1 MTDTDPRTHWDEIY
15 RTKRSTSSGQPS
27 KLLVQISEG
36 LTPGR
41 SLDLGSSNGD
51 DVVWLATQG
60 WQALGVD
67 ISVVACDRATA
78 RAASL
83 DLQNRARFEARDLGQ
98 GVPDGPFDLITAL
111 YFQSHVDLPRAQ
123 VLREAAGQVA
133 PGGHLLIVS
142 HAAPPP
148 WASAE
153 MLAKADPFPTVDEE
167 LEVIADAPEDW
178 IILRAEKVSRQGKGP
193 DGASAELWDNLIWLE
208 RCAA

>member
-1 MTDTDPRTHWDEIY
+1 MTDAAPRAHWDEIY
-15 RTKRSTSSGQPS
+15 RTKRRTSSGQPS
-27 KLLVQISEG
+27 KLLVQVAEG

-67 ISVVACDRATA
+67 ISGVACDRATA

-83 DLQNRARFEARDLGQ
+83 ELQDRARFEARDLGL
-98 GVPDGPFDLITAL
+98 GLPDGPFDLITAL

-123 VLREAAGQVA
+123 VLREAAGCVA

-153 MLAKADPFPTVDEE
+153 MLAKADPFPTVEGE
-167 LEVIADAPEDW
+167 LELIADAPENW
-178 IILRAEKVSRQGKGP
+178 IIRRAEKVSRRGKGP
-193 DGASAELWDNLIWLE
+193 DGTPAELWDNLIWLA
-208 RCAA
+208 RRPT

>member
-1 MTDTDPRTHWDEIY
+1 MTVTDPRAHWDEIY

-27 KLLVQISEG
+27 KLLVQVAEG
-36 LTPGR
+36 LPPGR

-51 DVVWLATQG
+51 DVVWLATRG

-67 ISVVACDRATA
+67 ISGVACDRATA

-83 DLQNRARFEARDLGQ
+83 ELQDRARFEARDLGQ
-98 GVPDGPFDLITAL
+98 GLPDGPFDLITAL
-111 YFQSHVDLPRAQ
+111 YFQSHVDLPRTG
-123 VLREAAGQVA
+123 VLREAAGHVM

-148 WASAE
+148 WASVE
-153 MLAKADPFPTVDEE
+153 MLAKADPFPTVEGE

-178 IILRAEKVSRQGKGP
+178 IIRKAEKVSRLGKGP
-193 DGASAELWDNLIWLE
+193 DGTPAELWDNLIWLE
-208 RCAA
+208 RPPT

>member
-1 MTDTDPRTHWDEIY
+1 MTDTDPRAHWDEIY
-15 RTKRSTSSGQPS
+15 RTKRSSSSGQPS
-27 KLLVQISEG
+27 KLLMQIAEG

-41 SLDLGSSNGD
+41 ALDLGSSNGD

-67 ISVVACDRATA
+67 ISGVACDRAAA
-78 RAASL
+78 RAAAL
-83 DLQNRARFEARDLGQ
+83 NLQYRALFEARDLGQ
-98 GVPDGPFDLITAL
+98 GLPDGPFDLITAL
-111 YFQSHVDLPRAQ
+111 YFQSHVDLPRAR
-123 VLREAAGQVA
+123 VLREAAGRVA

-153 MLAKADPFPTVDEE
+153 MRAKADPFPTVEEE
-167 LEVIADAPEDW
+167 LEVIADVPEDW
-178 IILRAEKVSRQGKGP
+178 TILRAEKVSRQRKGP
-193 DGASAELWDNLIWLE
+193 DGTSAELWDNLIWLE

>member
-1 MTDTDPRTHWDEIY
+1 MTDADPRAHWDEIY
-15 RTKRSTSSGQPS
+15 CTKRSTSSGQPS
-27 KLLVQISEG
+27 KLLVQITEG

-67 ISVVACDRATA
+67 ISGVACDRATA

-83 DLQNRARFEARDLGQ
+83 ELQGHARFEARDLGQ
-98 GVPDGPFDLITAL
+98 GLPDGSFDLITAL
-111 YFQSHVDLPRAQ
+111 YFQSHVDLPRAR
-123 VLREAAGQVA
+123 VLREAAGRVA
-133 PGGHLLIVS
+133 PGGYLLIVS

-153 MLAKADPFPTVDEE
+153 MLAKADPFPTVEEE

-178 IILRAEKVSRQGKGP
+178 VIRKAEKVSRFGKGP
-193 DGASAELWDNLIWLE
+193 DGTSAELWDNLVWLQ

>member
-1 MTDTDPRTHWDEIY
+1 MTDTDPRAHWDEIY
-15 RTKRSTSSGQPS
+15 RTKRSSSSGQPS
-27 KLLVQISEG
+27 KLLMQIAEG

-41 SLDLGSSNGD
+41 ALDLGSSNGD

-67 ISVVACDRATA
+67 ISGVACA
-78 RAASL
+78 RAAARAAAL
-83 DLQNRARFEARDLGQ
+83 NLQYRALFEARDLGQ
-98 GVPDGPFDLITAL
+98 GLPDGPFDLITAL
-111 YFQSHVDLPRAQ
+111 YFQSHVDLPRAR
-123 VLREAAGQVA
+123 VLREAAGRVA

-153 MLAKADPFPTVDEE
+153 MLAKADPFPTVEEE
-167 LEVIADAPEDW
+167 LEVIADVPEDW
-178 IILRAEKVSRQGKGP
+178 TILRAEKVSRQRKGP
-193 DGASAELWDNLIWLE
+193 DGTSAELWDNLIWLE

>member
-1 MTDTDPRTHWDEIY
+1 MTDIDPRAHWDEIY

-27 KLLVQISEG
+27 KLLAQIAEG

-67 ISVVACDRATA
+67 ISGVACDRATA
-78 RAASL
+78 RATSL
-83 DLQNRARFEARDLGQ
+83 ELQGRARFEARDLGQ
-98 GVPDGPFDLITAL
+98 GMPDGPFDLITAL
-111 YFQSHVDLPRAQ
+111 YFQSHVDLPRAG
-123 VLREAAGQVA
+123 VLREAAGRVA

-167 LEVIADAPEDW
+167 LKVISDAPEDW
-178 IILRAEKVSRQGKGP
+178 IIRKAEKVSRFGKGP
-193 DGASAELWDNLIWLE
+193 DGAPAELWDNLIWLE
-208 RCAA
+208 RCPA